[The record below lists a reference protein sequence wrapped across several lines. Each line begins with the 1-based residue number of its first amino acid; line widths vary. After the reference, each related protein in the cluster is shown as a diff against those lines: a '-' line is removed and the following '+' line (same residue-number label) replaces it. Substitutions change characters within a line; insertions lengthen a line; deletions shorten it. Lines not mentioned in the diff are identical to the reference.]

1 MCIIEGTSSSL
12 SSNLLGHPETARIQ
26 GRHSREFMTIINIL
40 QIIISV
46 VLIAVILLQVKGQG
60 TPLFGSGDS
69 SFRTRRG
76 LEKTLFQFTI
86 FMVIVFIGMS
96 IVSVRFF

>member
-1 MCIIEGTSSSL
+1 ML
-12 SSNLLGHPETARIQ
+12 NVIQ
-26 GRHSREFMTIINIL
+26 I
-40 QIIISV
+40 V
-46 VLIAVILLQVKGQG
+46 VSVILIGIILIQVKGQG
-60 TPLFGSGDS
+60 TGLFGSSEG

-86 FMVIVFIGMS
+86 FMVVVFIGMS